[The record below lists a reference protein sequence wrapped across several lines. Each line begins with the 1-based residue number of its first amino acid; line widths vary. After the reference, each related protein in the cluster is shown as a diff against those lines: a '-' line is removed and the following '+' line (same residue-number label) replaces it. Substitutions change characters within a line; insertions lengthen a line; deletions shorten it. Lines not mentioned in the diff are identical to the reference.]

1 MSITK
6 KHYTADGRH
15 PEDVIYQEKEYIN
28 RLQQHIDEAFEKMAA
43 KLNLN
48 ETGIDWVFDYVYNED
63 RDVEFED
70 VLEKAGLT
78 YDEIV
83 NKYD

>member
-1 MSITK
+1 MNITK